1 MRGVI
6 GECSDNTK
14 TGDAWYEEG
23 SYPIISTTYGDEPAA
38 FLRGMILPVEYDEYP
53 DTAMWIEGRKEGPKF
68 MEELLSASHHAQI
81 VKEYKDEESKKEVK
95 P

>member
-1 MRGVI
+1 MTPRTWRFPSSKQRMPEPGW
-6 GECSDNTK
+6 ECSDNTK

-53 DTAMWIEGRKEGPKF
+53 DTAMWIEGE
-68 MEELLSASHHAQI
+68 
-81 VKEYKDEESKKEVK
+81 KKVQSSWK
-95 P
+95 NYSQQVIMLR